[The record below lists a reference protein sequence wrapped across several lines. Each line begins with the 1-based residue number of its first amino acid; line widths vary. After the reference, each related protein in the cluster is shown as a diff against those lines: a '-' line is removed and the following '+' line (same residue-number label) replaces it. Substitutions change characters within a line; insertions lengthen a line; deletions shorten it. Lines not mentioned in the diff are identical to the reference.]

1 MLSYLESLQFLIFQ
15 NKNIHVM
22 MEVMHQAQNSLIE
35 YQKLLKPSTNIA
47 HYATRRRS
55 HNDGNWCPPPRNPL
69 KLNVDVH
76 LLGNGHW
83 GLGLVLRLEDRSSG
97 GAITKVVQ
105 GVDTTMGLVTTDEF
119 LAQFKR
125 HVVIIEMDNSTVVK
139 ALQACVTLESIGDK
153 PLERV
158 VITLKKTLTVG

>member
-1 MLSYLESLQFLIFQ
+1 
-15 NKNIHVM
+15 
-22 MEVMHQAQNSLIE
+22 
-35 YQKLLKPSTNIA
+35 
-47 HYATRRRS
+47 
-55 HNDGNWCPPPRNPL
+55 
-69 KLNVDVH
+69 VDVH
-76 LLGNGHW
+76 LLGDGHW

-139 ALQACVTLESIGDK
+139 ALQACVTL
-153 PLERV
+153 
-158 VITLKKTLTVG
+158 

>member
-35 YQKLLKPSTNIA
+35 YQKLLKPSTNTV
-47 HYATRRRS
+47 HCATRRRI
-55 HNDGNWCPPPRNPL
+55 DGNWCPPPRNTL

-76 LLGNGHW
+76 LLGDGHW
-83 GLGLVLRLEDRSSG
+83 GLGLVLRLEDRSSV
-97 GAITKVVQ
+97 GAMTKVVQ
-105 GVDTTMGLVTTDEF
+105 GVDTTMGLATTNEF
-119 LAQFKR
+119 LAQFQR
-125 HVVIIEMDNSTVVK
+125 HVVIIEMDNSMVVK
-139 ALQACVTLESIGDK
+139 ALLACVTLKTIGDK